1 MPPARR
7 LLTGLAIVLSISL
20 GACADPPEKEMQ
32 QAQGAIDAARA
43 AGADKYAADEFAA
56 AQTALQKANSA
67 VADRDYRLALNY
79 ALDSREQAQNA
90 AKDAAD
96 HKATARTDADRALTN
111 AMAALNDAH
120 IKLKAAETARVS
132 PHLLTPPRQAITD
145 ADAAVQK
152 ARALFASG
160 DYPGALDTVRPLLG
174 HLHDVAHTLDTI
186 GGPAVRRKR

>member
-96 HKATARTDADRALTN
+96 HKATARTDADRALTD
-111 AMAALNDAH
+111 AMSALNDAH
-120 IKLKAAETARVS
+120 IKLKAAETARV
-132 PHLLTPPRQAITD
+132 PPRLLVPPRQAITD

-160 DYPGALDTVRPLLG
+160 DYPGALEAVRPLIG